1 MSPHFLDNFQKS
13 IDYINDCKSFINSE
27 LKFFFERNLEMKD
40 DFVFIDK
47 NALKKQNTYL
57 IYEILKTFS
66 FENSTE
72 IDKILHAEVGNIF
85 HSKEYQLL
93 VDRQKYIIS
102 KKEHYSQEKNQDNI
116 PLTIEKS
123 SVENNTIILE
133 GYHLQEAKIWFLDGD
148 KINFPLKLRPKKE
161 GEYFFPT
168 GMQGKKKVSKFIKD
182 EKISLLEK
190 NKNIILEDAIGT
202 ILGIVPFR
210 QDRRKM
216 GRDSINQ
223 FKIIIK

>member
-1 MSPHFLDNFQKS
+1 MSPHFFDNFQKS

-27 LKFFFERNLEMKD
+27 LKFFFERNSEMKD
-40 DFVFIDK
+40 NFVFIDK

-148 KINFPLKLRPKKE
+148 KINFPLKLRPKRE

-190 NKNIILEDAIGT
+190 NKNIVLEDAIGT

>member
-1 MSPHFLDNFQKS
+1 M
-13 IDYINDCKSFINSE
+13 
-27 LKFFFERNLEMKD
+27 
-40 DFVFIDK
+40 
-47 NALKKQNTYL
+47 
-57 IYEILKTFS
+57 KTFS

-102 KKEHYSQEKNQDNI
+102 KKEHYLQEKNQDNI

-190 NKNIILEDAIGT
+190 NKNIVLEDAIGT

>member
-1 MSPHFLDNFQKS
+1 MYNFQKS
-13 IDYINDCKSFINSE
+13 IDYINDCKLFINSE
-27 LKFFFERNLEMKD
+27 LKFFFEENLEMKD

-102 KKEHYSQEKNQDNI
+102 KKEHYSQKKNQDNI

-161 GEYFFPT
+161 GEYFFPI

>member
-1 MSPHFLDNFQKS
+1 
-13 IDYINDCKSFINSE
+13 
-27 LKFFFERNLEMKD
+27 MKD
-40 DFVFIDK
+40 NFVFIDK

-190 NKNIILEDAIGT
+190 NKNIVLEDAIGT

>member
-1 MSPHFLDNFQKS
+1 LIVS
-13 IDYINDCKSFINSE
+13 IIAPV
-27 LKFFFERNLEMKD
+27 
-40 DFVFIDK
+40 VFIDK

-102 KKEHYSQEKNQDNI
+102 KKEHYSQKKNQDNI

-133 GYHLQEAKIWFLDGD
+133 GYHLQEVKIWFLDGD

-161 GEYFFPT
+161 GEYFFPI

-190 NKNIILEDAIGT
+190 NKNIVLEDAIGT

>member
-1 MSPHFLDNFQKS
+1 
-13 IDYINDCKSFINSE
+13 
-27 LKFFFERNLEMKD
+27 MKD
-40 DFVFIDK
+40 NFVFIDK

-161 GEYFFPT
+161 GEYFFPM

-190 NKNIILEDAIGT
+190 NKNIVLEDAIGT